1 MRQREAGRLRAKLR
15 PWSKE
20 QTVEDHWS
28 NRCSVMTLSFW
39 AEHLYLIPLLIPFL
53 SPKDHT
59 STSLSTRHLTSTLEK
74 VSALSPGDR
83 LNVFLAR
90 VSTLHFDSG
99 VQGEK
104 KELPIHLLITNCLSW
119 LSVVRIK
126 IPYQGKLDSWKTM
139 QNSHPCSIR
148 AECSV
153 TSKSYTYSKL
163 AVHAF
168 EQADAIPEGK
178 KVIPAGML
186 NLDHVYFWSFLFIG
200 LWDLPTGL
208 YFPPKG
214 LLPWVA
220 GARSSLSPPVVPS
233 HKFQATINVARQI
246 FKTPIDSTQLTI
258 SCQLEN
264 QFNGYSSS
272 CPNSFTLRKA
282 LQGSL
287 SLRTRILLKLW
298 RQAEVQNGSQPWKG
312 SVVQMSCVLMG
323 YTSITIATCCLFS
336 YPNHFIRVGE
346 QLSPVRYQ
354 PILFFFFPFAL
365 SLEMYM

>member
-74 VSALSPGDR
+74 VSTLSPGDR
-83 LNVFLAR
+83 LNVFLPR

-126 IPYQGKLDSWKTM
+126 IPYQGKFDSWKTM

-163 AVHAF
+163 AVCF
-168 EQADAIPEGK
+168 WTSRCYPRRKESNTSRDAKLGPCLLLI
-178 KVIPAGML
+178 IS
-186 NLDHVYFWSFLFIG
+186 VYRA
-200 LWDLPTGL
+200 
-208 YFPPKG
+208 
-214 LLPWVA
+214 V
-220 GARSSLSPPVVPS
+220 RSA
-233 HKFQATINVARQI
+233 HWA
-246 FKTPIDSTQLTI
+246 
-258 SCQLEN
+258 
-264 QFNGYSSS
+264 
-272 CPNSFTLRKA
+272 
-282 LQGSL
+282 
-287 SLRTRILLKLW
+287 
-298 RQAEVQNGSQPWKG
+298 
-312 SVVQMSCVLMG
+312 
-323 YTSITIATCCLFS
+323 LFS
-336 YPNHFIRVGE
+336 T
-346 QLSPVRYQ
+346 
-354 PILFFFFPFAL
+354 
-365 SLEMYM
+365 